1 MTDTARAFRAY
12 GVDFPEGICGIF
24 PNCAYAPKEKAG
36 EANRTGFISLTVIG
50 SPACT
55 VESFYH

>member
-1 MTDTARAFRAY
+1 M
-12 GVDFPEGICGIF
+12 VSGIAVIRQ
-24 PNCAYAPKEKAG
+24 KEKAG

-55 VESFYH
+55 VKES